1 MGQAKRR
8 SRTKHA
14 SKRSSVNFSL
24 SGLFDKCR
32 QIKAGICYTW
42 THFPRFHRRTLMI
55 LVPIFVAILMLP
67 SPKQLEQEQNADSGV
82 RRNISL
88 NLGGSTS
95 TTQAVG
101 KTGTTSSNTVTRKR
115 TDIVLDTADIR
126 EDSKM
131 KAIGGTVDN
140 GPAPEKKPMNQKI
153 YPLDGGK
160 AYTVD
165 LSKEAAVVTKATD
178 KPITM
183 NTTNTATAANTT
195 KVASSDA
202 GQWVSYKVPAGETLA
217 NMFRDRSL
225 PLSDL
230 YKIANIEGAGKPIS
244 NVQAGQTLMYRINSD
259 GQIAGLKIKG
269 YGISAAY
276 YRNSNGSYYRK

>member
-1 MGQAKRR
+1 MGQANRR

-32 QIKAGICYTW
+32 QIKAGIGHTW
-42 THFPRFHRRTLMI
+42 SHFPRFHRWALMI
-55 LVPIFVAILMLP
+55 LVPIFVAVLMLP
-67 SPKQLEQEQNADSGV
+67 TTNQLEQEQSADSGV
-82 RRNISL
+82 RRSISL

-95 TTQAVG
+95 TTQPVG
-101 KTGTTSSNTVTRKR
+101 QTGTTSSNTGVSKR

-131 KAIGGTVDN
+131 KAVGGTEDT
-140 GPAPEKKPMNQKI
+140 GPAPEKKPMIQKI

-178 KPITM
+178 EPITT
-183 NTTNTATAANTT
+183 NTTNTTTTANTA
-195 KVASSDA
+195 KVASSDT

-217 NMFRDRSL
+217 NVFRDRSL

-244 NVQAGQTLMYRINSD
+244 NVQAGQTLMYRVNSN
-259 GQIAGLKIKG
+259 GQIDGLKIEG
-269 YGISAAY
+269 NGISAAY
-276 YRNSNGSYYRK
+276 YRSSNGSYYRK

>member
-1 MGQAKRR
+1 
-8 SRTKHA
+8 
-14 SKRSSVNFSL
+14 
-24 SGLFDKCR
+24 
-32 QIKAGICYTW
+32 
-42 THFPRFHRRTLMI
+42 MI
-55 LVPIFVAILMLP
+55 LVPIFVAVLMLP

-131 KAIGGTVDN
+131 KAIGGTEDN
-140 GPAPEKKPMNQKI
+140 GPAPEKKPMIQKI

-165 LSKEAAVVTKATD
+165 LSKEAAVATKATD
-178 KPITM
+178 KPK
-183 NTTNTATAANTT
+183 TTNITTTANTT

-217 NMFRDRSL
+217 NVFRDRSL

-244 NVQAGQTLMYRINSD
+244 NVQAGQTLKYRVNSN
-259 GQIAGLKIKG
+259 GQIDGLKIEG
-269 YGISAAY
+269 NGISAAY
-276 YRNSNGSYYRK
+276 YRSSNGSYYRK

>member
-1 MGQAKRR
+1 
-8 SRTKHA
+8 
-14 SKRSSVNFSL
+14 
-24 SGLFDKCR
+24 
-32 QIKAGICYTW
+32 
-42 THFPRFHRRTLMI
+42 MI
-55 LVPIFVAILMLP
+55 LVPIFVAVLMLP

-131 KAIGGTVDN
+131 KAIGGTEDN
-140 GPAPEKKPMNQKI
+140 GPAPEKKPMIQKI

-178 KPITM
+178 KPK
-183 NTTNTATAANTT
+183 TTNNITTANTT

-217 NMFRDRSL
+217 NVFRDRSL

-244 NVQAGQTLMYRINSD
+244 NVQAGQTLKYRVNSN
-259 GQIAGLKIKG
+259 GQIDGLKIEG
-269 YGISAAY
+269 NGISAAY
-276 YRNSNGSYYRK
+276 YRSSNGSYYRK

>member
-1 MGQAKRR
+1 
-8 SRTKHA
+8 
-14 SKRSSVNFSL
+14 
-24 SGLFDKCR
+24 
-32 QIKAGICYTW
+32 
-42 THFPRFHRRTLMI
+42 MI
-55 LVPIFVAILMLP
+55 LVPIFVAVLMLP

-82 RRNISL
+82 RRSISL
-88 NLGGSTS
+88 NLGGSTN
-95 TTQAVG
+95 TTQSAG
-101 KTGTTSSNTVTRKR
+101 QTGTTSSNTGVSKR

-131 KAIGGTVDN
+131 KAVGGTEDT
-140 GPAPEKKPMNQKI
+140 GPAPEKKPMIQKI

-178 KPITM
+178 KPK
-183 NTTNTATAANTT
+183 TTNTTTTANTT
-195 KVASSDA
+195 KVASSGA

-217 NMFRDRSL
+217 NVFRDRSL

-244 NVQAGQTLMYRINSD
+244 NVQAGQTLKYRVNSN
-259 GQIAGLKIKG
+259 GQIDGLKIEG
-269 YGISAAY
+269 NGISAAY
-276 YRNSNGSYYRK
+276 YRSSNGSYYRK

>member
-42 THFPRFHRRTLMI
+42 THFPRFHRRALMI
-55 LVPIFVAILMLP
+55 LVPIFVAVLMLP

-131 KAIGGTVDN
+131 KAIGGTEDN

-178 KPITM
+178 KSMTT

-269 YGISAAY
+269 YGISATY
-276 YRNSNGSYYRK
+276 YRNSNGNYYRK

>member
-8 SRTKHA
+8 SRRKHA

-42 THFPRFHRRTLMI
+42 THFPRFHRRALMI
-55 LVPIFVAILMLP
+55 LVPIFVAVLMLP

-95 TTQAVG
+95 TTQAAG

-131 KAIGGTVDN
+131 KAIGGTEDN

-178 KPITM
+178 KPITT
-183 NTTNTATAANTT
+183 NTTNTATAANAT

>member
-1 MGQAKRR
+1 
-8 SRTKHA
+8 
-14 SKRSSVNFSL
+14 
-24 SGLFDKCR
+24 
-32 QIKAGICYTW
+32 
-42 THFPRFHRRTLMI
+42 MI
-55 LVPIFVAILMLP
+55 LVPIFVAVLMLP

-131 KAIGGTVDN
+131 KAIGGTEDN
-140 GPAPEKKPMNQKI
+140 GPAPEKKPMIQKI

-178 KPITM
+178 KPK
-183 NTTNTATAANTT
+183 TTNTTTTANTT

-217 NMFRDRSL
+217 NVFRDRSL

-244 NVQAGQTLMYRINSD
+244 NVQAGQTLKYRVNSN
-259 GQIAGLKIKG
+259 GQIDGLKIEG
-269 YGISAAY
+269 NGISAAY
-276 YRNSNGSYYRK
+276 YRSSNGSYYRK